1 MNPDE
6 LKSQKPLEDN
16 QNSNAGSLNDET
28 ASTNNEVQA
37 PLSEAELQVPDL
49 TSTVSSDDQT
59 DLSQSDSNE
68 NTSETSDVQEPEA
81 SDPLLD
87 GSLSSS
93 SSEYS
98 PPNVDT
104 STDIPGSDETEI
116 SQASIISSDTQKPKT
131 NKKFK
136 LLLVLVIVIIVL
148 LGGAAYAY
156 FGYYMSPSTIWN
168 DSLANTSSGYNK
180 LVSYVNTQ
188 SAVHY
193 SGVNVN
199 GSFNLQMGS
208 NHSNGSLNFKSYN
221 KSSTASIKLDLGAGN
236 LDLEERSIAVSSS
249 LEPDV
254 YFQVNGINQLAS
266 SLPSYAPL
274 LDKINGQWIVV
285 DHNLFA
291 DLISQGSNNKTS
303 SLAPSWSSIGS
314 FLLTTSSINQKYLFS
329 SNKSYAVLNI
339 LKSYGQE
346 TINGVNTEH
355 YLVGLNKANT
365 KSYLNALCSAFV
377 NSSLGSYFK
386 QQSNSLFQLNA
397 SDCSNFSASANS
409 LNSSDTFQLWDNID
423 KRMPYMVRFSDK
435 NNPLQNYIDFGLN
448 YNGGTSYPFFIS
460 GTSKSNGAT
469 ANLSSNIT
477 LNTSNNSVVSTV
489 NVTYNSTSKDIFNGN
504 FSFAPTDNKIN
515 VQAPAGA
522 IPITTELNNL
532 GISSQLSGLP
542 ISVTNPTA
550 L

>member
-16 QNSNAGSLNDET
+16 QNSNADSLNDET
-28 ASTNNEVQA
+28 VSTDNEVQA
-37 PLSEAELQVPDL
+37 PLSVAEPQVPDL
-49 TSTVSSDDQT
+49 TSTGSTDDQT
-59 DLSQSDSNE
+59 DLSQSDSTE
-68 NTSETSDVQEPEA
+68 NTSETSDVQETEA
-81 SDPLLD
+81 SDTLLD
-87 GSLSSS
+87 DSLPSS

-98 PPNVDT
+98 PSNVDT
-104 STDIPGSDETEI
+104 STDISGSDETEI

-180 LVSYVNTQ
+180 LVSYINTQ

-208 NHSNGSLNFKSYN
+208 NHSNGSLNFESYN
-221 KSSTASIKLDLGAGN
+221 KNSTASIKLDLGAGN

-249 LEPDV
+249 LEPDI

-274 LDKINGQWIVV
+274 LDKIDGQWIVV
-285 DHNLFA
+285 DHNLLA

-303 SLAPSWSSIGS
+303 SLAPSWSSISS

-355 YLVGLNKANT
+355 YLVGFNKANT

-377 NSSLGSYFK
+377 GSSLGNYFK
-386 QQSNSLFQLNA
+386 QQSNSLFQMNA
-397 SDCSNFSASANS
+397 SSCSNFSGSANS

-435 NNPLQNYIDFGLN
+435 NNPLQNYIDLGLN

-469 ANLSSNIT
+469 TNLSSNIT

-489 NVTYNSTSKDIFNGN
+489 NVTYNSSSKDIFNGN
-504 FSFAPTDNKIN
+504 FSFVPTNNKIN
-515 VQAPAGA
+515 IQTPEGT
-522 IPITTELNNL
+522 IPITTVLSNL

-542 ISVTNPTA
+542 ISGANPTA